1 VKYVRQIEGGNN
13 MQIGDS
19 HALMEQVLMVAWQLV
34 LTVCKRFGIV
44 RLLDFHN
51 V

>member
-1 VKYVRQIEGGNN
+1 MEYVRQIEGGNN
-13 MQIGDS
+13 RQIGDS
-19 HALMEQVLMVAWQLV
+19 HALMELVLMVAWQHV
-34 LTVCKRFGIV
+34 LTVCKRFGIA